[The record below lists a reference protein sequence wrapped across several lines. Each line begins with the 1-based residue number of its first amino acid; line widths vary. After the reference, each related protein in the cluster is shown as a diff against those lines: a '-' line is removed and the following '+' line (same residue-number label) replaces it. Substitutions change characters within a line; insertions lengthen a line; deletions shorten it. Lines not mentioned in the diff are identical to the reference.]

1 MKKQLKY
8 IALGIA
14 AAAVLGIVPAFAQE
28 TPEQK
33 TEPVIKYGFVD
44 VNKVVAASKA
54 VEKANKERAAEKKKI
69 IKFIEESANKMNKE
83 EDEKKREEMKNQFDL
98 DLTAKK
104 SEMNK
109 SYGEKLLKINNDIN
123 AELIKIAKDKDYQLI
138 LTKDAVLYGGD
149 DLTQDLIK
157 VVK

>member
-8 IALGIA
+8 IALGIV

-28 TPEQK
+28 APEQNA
-33 TEPVIKYGFVD
+33 EPVIKYGFVD

-109 SYGEKLLKINNDIN
+109 SYGEKLMKINNDIN

>member
-14 AAAVLGIVPAFAQE
+14 ASAVLGFVPAFAQE
-28 TPEQK
+28 APEQK
-33 TEPVIKYGFVD
+33 AEPVIKYGFVD

-109 SYGEKLLKINNDIN
+109 SYGEKLMKINNDIN

>member
-8 IALGIA
+8 IALGIV

-28 TPEQK
+28 ASVQNA
-33 TEPVIKYGFVD
+33 EPVIKYGFVD

-109 SYGEKLLKINNDIN
+109 SYGEKLMKINNDIN

>member
-1 MKKQLKY
+1 
-8 IALGIA
+8 
-14 AAAVLGIVPAFAQE
+14 
-28 TPEQK
+28 
-33 TEPVIKYGFVD
+33 
-44 VNKVVAASKA
+44 
-54 VEKANKERAAEKKKI
+54 
-69 IKFIEESANKMNKE
+69 
-83 EDEKKREEMKNQFDL
+83 L

-109 SYGEKLLKINNDIN
+109 SYGEKLMKINNDIN

>member
-1 MKKQLKY
+1 
-8 IALGIA
+8 
-14 AAAVLGIVPAFAQE
+14 
-28 TPEQK
+28 
-33 TEPVIKYGFVD
+33 
-44 VNKVVAASKA
+44 
-54 VEKANKERAAEKKKI
+54 
-69 IKFIEESANKMNKE
+69 MNKE

-109 SYGEKLLKINNDIN
+109 SYGEKLMKINNDIN

>member
-1 MKKQLKY
+1 MKTNLKKVV
-8 IALGIA
+8 LGV
-14 AAAVLGIVPAFAQE
+14 AAVGVLAYLPAFSEEIKPADSQ
-28 TPEQK
+28 PA
-33 TEPVIKYGFVD
+33 IKYGYVD
-44 VNKVVAASKA
+44 VNKVVASSKA
-54 VEKANKERAAEKKKI
+54 VQKANKERAAEKKKI

-83 EDEKKREEMKNQFDL
+83 EDEKKREEMKNNFDL
-98 DLTAKK
+98 ELTARK
-104 SEMNK
+104 SEMSK
-109 SYGEKLLKINNDIN
+109 SYGEKLMKINNDIN

>member
-1 MKKQLKY
+1 MAVCLK
-8 IALGIA
+8 
-14 AAAVLGIVPAFAQE
+14 PSHFTQ
-28 TPEQK
+28 

-83 EDEKKREEMKNQFDL
+83 EDEKKREVMKNQFDL

-109 SYGEKLLKINNDIN
+109 SYGEKLMKINNDIN

>member
-1 MKKQLKY
+1 MQN
-8 IALGIA
+8 A
-14 AAAVLGIVPAFAQE
+14 
-28 TPEQK
+28 
-33 TEPVIKYGFVD
+33 EPVIKYGFVD

-109 SYGEKLLKINNDIN
+109 SYGEKLMKINNDIN

>member
-8 IALGIA
+8 IAIGIV
-14 AAAVLGIVPAFAQE
+14 AAAVLGIVPAFARE
-28 TPEQK
+28 ASEQNA
-33 TEPVIKYGFVD
+33 EPVIKYGFVD

-109 SYGEKLLKINNDIN
+109 SYGEKLMKINNDIN

>member
-14 AAAVLGIVPAFAQE
+14 AAAVLGIVPGFAQE
-28 TPEQK
+28 APEQK
-33 TEPVIKYGFVD
+33 AEPVIKYGFVD

-109 SYGEKLLKINNDIN
+109 SYGEKLMKINNDIN

>member
-1 MKKQLKY
+1 MKINLKNMV
-8 IALGIA
+8 LGMA
-14 AAAVLGIVPAFAQE
+14 AAGILTCSPVFSEEVKPVDSQPA
-28 TPEQK
+28 
-33 TEPVIKYGFVD
+33 IKYGYVD
-44 VNKVVAASKA
+44 VNKVVASSKA
-54 VEKANKERAAEKKKI
+54 VQKANKERAAEKKKI

-104 SEMNK
+104 SAMSK
-109 SYGEKLLKINNDIN
+109 SYGEKLMKINNDIN

-157 VVK
+157 VVE

>member
-1 MKKQLKY
+1 MKKQLKN
-8 IALGIA
+8 IAIGIGA
-14 AAAVLGIVPAFAQE
+14 AVVLGIVPAFAQE
-28 TPEQK
+28 APGQK
-33 TEPVIKYGFVD
+33 AEPVIKYGFVD

-109 SYGEKLLKINNDIN
+109 SYGEKLMKINNDIN

-138 LTKDAVLYGGD
+138 LTKEAVLYGGD

>member
-1 MKKQLKY
+1 MKINLKK
-8 IALGIA
+8 I
-14 AAAVLGIVPAFAQE
+14 VLGAVVVSVLASVPAFSADAEPVSAQ
-28 TPEQK
+28 
-33 TEPVIKYGFVD
+33 PVIKYGFVD
-44 VNKVVAASKA
+44 VNMVVGASKA
-54 VEKANKERAAEKKKI
+54 VKKADSERTAEKKKI

-83 EDEKKREEMKNQFDL
+83 PDDKKREEMKNKFDIE
-98 DLTAKK
+98 LTAKK

-109 SYGEKLLKINNDIN
+109 SYREKLMKINNDIN

-138 LTKDAVLYGGD
+138 LTKDAVLYVGD